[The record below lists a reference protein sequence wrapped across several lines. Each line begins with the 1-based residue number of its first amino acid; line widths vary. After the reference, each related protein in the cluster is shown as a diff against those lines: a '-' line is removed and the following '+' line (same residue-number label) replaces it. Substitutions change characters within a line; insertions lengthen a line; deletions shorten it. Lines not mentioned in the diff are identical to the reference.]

1 MMNDE
6 SDSGENK
13 GHAVGVGV
21 GGQSFPTRIISYVN
35 NNRKNAVIWGSF
47 IVCCVVIWFLFSSG
61 DFSFLLTFAALWRC
75 FGLLLM
81 NYKVWKGNSLKGV
94 SIKTMELYATS
105 FVFRLLSILR
115 HQGYLPFDKTGDWF
129 YHVIEFA
136 SLASVALVLFGA
148 FGPLKS
154 TYDAKYDKFGNLN
167 VPAEYG
173 VVYLVVPCVV
183 MALMF
188 HPELNKEF
196 FSDVCWTFSM
206 YLEAVA
212 MLPQLYMFQ
221 KQASDADGTVEVMLG
236 HVTFALGFSRIF
248 ELWFWMGSFK
258 ELANINGKVP
268 GYIVLLSQVGQL
280 LIMGDFFYYYFVSI
294 SKGMPM
300 ELPHSLSSTNV

>member
-35 NNRKNAVIWGSF
+35 NNRKNAAIWGSF

-136 SLASVALVLFGA
+136 SLASVALVLYGA

-167 VPAEYG
+167 VPAE
-173 VVYLVVPCVV
+173 
-183 MALMF
+183 
-188 HPELNKEF
+188 
-196 FSDVCWTFSM
+196 
-206 YLEAVA
+206 
-212 MLPQLYMFQ
+212 
-221 KQASDADGTVEVMLG
+221 
-236 HVTFALGFSRIF
+236 
-248 ELWFWMGSFK
+248 
-258 ELANINGKVP
+258 
-268 GYIVLLSQVGQL
+268 
-280 LIMGDFFYYYFVSI
+280 
-294 SKGMPM
+294 
-300 ELPHSLSSTNV
+300 